1 MDSKERIKERMNA
14 HEYEK
19 TIQKLLE
26 KIDILENKLKSAG
39 IDRIKIVTGFKQ
51 LEQEN
56 NFLKTENEKMEKEK
70 EDATKNS
77 NDASTQLEIMKNQHE
92 SVISNY
98 KTKFQIL
105 SRDIQDKEEQIDK
118 LLEQIKEKDNKIKYM
133 TVNNAINMRYSDS
146 FQTDVEKYK
155 LINKS
160 QKERIDELEKEIN
173 DLYINKK
180 SEGNLIMENQ
190 HLKDDNLRLLEMLK
204 TTNEYKDFAYLNE
217 TTPGGIRFVHDPPLS
232 KKHKHE
238 CEKRETENLLKK
250 NNENW
255 IPNEAF
261 NIIYD
266 FKKKYNMEINDKVIS
281 DLLGCLNQVWR
292 DKERKQ
298 ITRVK
303 AKYQREIIDLKKK
316 YGIQVYNGNDF
327 EEEKKQI
334 EKTKC
339 RAQRIDKR
347 DIINNQFNGMSKQLV
362 ENAKEVANKF
372 DGKRKGYE
380 DQIKVLKGQLIAKD
394 IKKNKKS
401 VNQVSIN
408 LIDRALGEIDK
419 IILTFN
425 ELQKEFHDRIK
436 DTEIMASGN
445 LGNANIKMVNNNV
458 KWLLK
463 SMNDIL
469 ENSKSRLNS
478 WKNEFS
484 GVNNL

>member
-1 MDSKERIKERMNA
+1 MESKERIQERINA
-14 HEYEK
+14 HEYES

-51 LEQEN
+51 IEQEN
-56 NFLKTENEKMEKEK
+56 NFLKTENEKMTKEK

-77 NDASTQLEIMKNQHE
+77 NDASAQLEIMKNQHE
-92 SVISNY
+92 SVITNY

-118 LLEQIKEKDNKIKYM
+118 LLSQIKEKDNKIKYM

-146 FQTDVEKYK
+146 FQTEVEKYK

-217 TTPGGIRFVHDPPLS
+217 TIPGGIRFVHDPPLS

-292 DKERKQ
+292 DKETKQ

-303 AKYQREIIDLKKK
+303 AKYQREIIELKKK

-334 EKTKC
+334 EKTKH

-401 VNQVSIN
+401 VNQISIN

-419 IILTFN
+419 VNLTFN

-436 DTEIMASGN
+436 DTEIIASGN
-445 LGNANIKMVNNNV
+445 LGNDNIKMVNNNV

-469 ENSKSRLNS
+469 DNSKSRLNS
-478 WKNEFS
+478 WKNEFNV
-484 GVNNL
+484 VNNL

>member
-1 MDSKERIKERMNA
+1 MDSKERIQERMNA
-14 HEYEK
+14 HEYER

-51 LEQEN
+51 IEQEN
-56 NFLKTENEKMEKEK
+56 NFLKTENEKMTKEK

-77 NDASTQLEIMKNQHE
+77 NDASAQLEIMKNQHE

-118 LLEQIKEKDNKIKYM
+118 LLDQIKEKDNKIKYM

-146 FQTDVEKYK
+146 FQTEVDKYK

-217 TTPGGIRFVHDPPLS
+217 TIPGGIRFVHDPPLS

-238 CEKRETENLLKK
+238 CERREAENLLKK

-266 FKKKYNMEINDKVIS
+266 FKKI
-281 DLLGCLNQVWR
+281 
-292 DKERKQ
+292 
-298 ITRVK
+298 
-303 AKYQREIIDLKKK
+303 
-316 YGIQVYNGNDF
+316 
-327 EEEKKQI
+327 
-334 EKTKC
+334 
-339 RAQRIDKR
+339 
-347 DIINNQFNGMSKQLV
+347 
-362 ENAKEVANKF
+362 
-372 DGKRKGYE
+372 
-380 DQIKVLKGQLIAKD
+380 
-394 IKKNKKS
+394 
-401 VNQVSIN
+401 
-408 LIDRALGEIDK
+408 
-419 IILTFN
+419 
-425 ELQKEFHDRIK
+425 
-436 DTEIMASGN
+436 
-445 LGNANIKMVNNNV
+445 
-458 KWLLK
+458 
-463 SMNDIL
+463 
-469 ENSKSRLNS
+469 
-478 WKNEFS
+478 
-484 GVNNL
+484 

>member
-1 MDSKERIKERMNA
+1 MESKERIQERINA
-14 HEYEK
+14 HEYES

-51 LEQEN
+51 IEQEN
-56 NFLKTENEKMEKEK
+56 NFLKTENEKMTKEK

-77 NDASTQLEIMKNQHE
+77 NDASAQLEIMKNQHE
-92 SVISNY
+92 SVITNY

-118 LLEQIKEKDNKIKYM
+118 LLSQIKEKDNKIKYM

-146 FQTDVEKYK
+146 FQTEVDKYK

-217 TTPGGIRFVHDPPLS
+217 TIPGGIRFVHDPPLS

-238 CEKRETENLLKK
+238 CERREAENLLKK

-266 FKKKYNMEINDKVIS
+266 FKKKYNIEINDKIIS

-292 DKERKQ
+292 DKETKQ

-327 EEEKKQI
+327 EEEKKQC
-334 EKTKC
+334 EKIKN

-380 DQIKVLKGQLIAKD
+380 EQIKVLKGQLIAKD

-401 VNQVSIN
+401 INQISIN

-419 IILTFN
+419 INLTFN

-469 ENSKSRLNS
+469 DNSKSRLNS
-478 WKNEFS
+478 WKNEFNV
-484 GVNNL
+484 VNNL